1 MHEKPDAG
9 PASSNPI
16 RLMVVVGSVRPGRAG
31 LSVALWVHEH
41 TTQIGGFDIDFVDL
55 AELNLPF
62 MNEPKHPKF
71 QEYRHRHTIAWA
83 ERVEATDAFLFVTPE
98 YNYSYSPALK
108 NALDYLHY
116 EWAGKPVGLV
126 SYGGLAGGTRGVAAL
141 RPVLSALG
149 MAGVESNIEI
159 PYVARQIDDGFFQP
173 TDRQV
178 GKLTLM
184 LSQLGRKASTP
195 HGTRRPALVSV

>member
-1 MHEKPDAG
+1 MHEAVNAG
-9 PASSNPI
+9 PESSTPI

-41 TTQIGGFDIDFVDL
+41 ITEIGGFDIDFVDL

-62 MNEPKHPKF
+62 MNEPKHPKL
-71 QEYRHRHTIAWA
+71 QQYRHRHTIAWS
-83 ERVEATDAFLFVTPE
+83 ERVSAADAFLFVTPE

-108 NALDYLHY
+108 NALDYLHH
-116 EWAGKPVGLV
+116 EWSEKPVGLV

-149 MAGVESNIEI
+149 MAGVETNVEI
-159 PYVARQIDDGFFQP
+159 PYVSRQVDDGFFLP

-178 GKLTLM
+178 EKLSLM
-184 LSQLGRKASTP
+184 LGQLSRMASALKGVRQP
-195 HGTRRPALVSV
+195 VLVSA